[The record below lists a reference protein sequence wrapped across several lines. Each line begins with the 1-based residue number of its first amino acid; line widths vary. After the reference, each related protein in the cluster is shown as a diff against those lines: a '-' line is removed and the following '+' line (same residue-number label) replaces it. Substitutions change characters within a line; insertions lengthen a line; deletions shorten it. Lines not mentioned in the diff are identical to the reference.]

1 MKRAGKILGVLL
13 LLAVAASG
21 CRHFRHE
28 KEDRNESKKMNKMMV
43 HNFRHRGM
51 GRNSDSYMMRGM
63 RPGMR
68 RGMGMMNNDN
78 TGWNQMGRGAGNGMG
93 QMGRGAGRGMGQMGH
108 GAGRGMG
115 QMNGMDNSPVG
126 PGGIILQNIPNVTD
140 KQKKEFAELLK
151 SQQDEMT
158 KMRSEMA
165 AKIRSTIESQRTKM
179 LKLFTEEQKKS
190 ISAR

>member
-1 MKRAGKILGVLL
+1 MKRAGKILGILL

-43 HNFRHRGM
+43 QNFRHRGM
-51 GRNSDSYMMRGM
+51 GGNSDSYMIRGM
-63 RPGMR
+63 RPEMGRMGQMR
-68 RGMGMMNNDN
+68 RPMGPGQMAMMHNGN
-78 TGWNQMGRGAGNGMG
+78 TGWNQMRRGAGNGMG
-93 QMGRGAGRGMGQMGH
+93 QMGRGAGRGMGQM
-108 GAGRGMG
+108 
-115 QMNGMDNSPVG
+115 NGMDNTPIG

-165 AKIRSTIESQRTKM
+165 AKIRSTMESQRTKM

-190 ISAR
+190 IGVR

>member
-1 MKRAGKILGVLL
+1 MKRAGKILGILL

-21 CRHFRHE
+21 CRHLRHE

-68 RGMGMMNNDN
+68 RGMGMMNNEN

-93 QMGRGAGRGMGQMGH
+93 QMGRGAGRGMGQM
-108 GAGRGMG
+108 
-115 QMNGMDNSPVG
+115 NGMDNSSVG

-151 SQQDEMT
+151 SQQEEMT

-190 ISAR
+190 IGAR

>member
-63 RPGMR
+63 RPGMGR
-68 RGMGMMNNDN
+68 MGQMRQPMGPGQMAMMHRGMGQGM
-78 TGWNQMGRGAGNGMG
+78 MGRGAGNGMG
-93 QMGRGAGRGMGQMGH
+93 QMGS

-190 ISAR
+190 IGVR